1 MKGKFRK
8 NRKRILFL
16 ILIGM
21 SLAAIL
27 SDISG
32 TFAQTP
38 IGEVLLRIS
47 YPFVKLADIIREGAQ
62 RIGAAVFEA
71 NRLKEENKS
80 LKEQLAQMTL
90 QKALMNSQ
98 INTLEKS
105 LSFNNFYPVEEGMYY
120 KILPAKIIGHGAN
133 PWAKTVLIDKG
144 TRQGIRREQTVM
156 NESGIVGVIQE
167 ATYDMARVHLLID
180 QRSAV
185 TVRIRETGEMGVLYG
200 AGDTD
205 YFLLETEG
213 ISRRLRRNDHAI
225 TAGLQGS
232 LFPGNILIGTVE
244 KVERDKYGRT
254 KAQVKP
260 SINFDTLDVIF
271 IILGS
276 ERQKEKAFEDN
287 F

>member
-1 MKGKFRK
+1 MKGKFKK

-16 ILIGM
+16 ILISL

-27 SDISG
+27 ADVSG
-32 TFAQTP
+32 TFGRTP

-47 YPFVKLADIIREGAQ
+47 YPFVKLAEIIREGAH

-71 NRLKEENKS
+71 RLLKEENKS

-90 QKALMNSQ
+90 QQALVNEE

-105 LSFNNFYPVEEGMYY
+105 LSFHNSHQAEDGIFYE
-120 KILPAKIIGHGAN
+120 ILPARIIGHAPN
-133 PWAKTVLIDKG
+133 PWAKTVLINKG
-144 TRQGIRREQTVM
+144 ARQGVLREQTVM
-156 NESGIVGVIQE
+156 NESGIIGVIQE
-167 ATYDMARVHLLID
+167 VTHNMARVHLLID
-180 QRSAV
+180 QRSVV
-185 TVRIRETGEMGVLYG
+185 TIRIQETGEMGVLYG
-200 AGDTD
+200 TGKTD
-205 YFLLETEG
+205 YFRLETEG
-213 ISRRLRRNDHAI
+213 IGRRLRRNDHAI
-225 TAGLQGS
+225 TAGLEDS
-232 LFPGNILIGTVE
+232 LFPGNIPIGTVE

-260 SINFDTLDVIF
+260 SLDFNTLDVVF

-276 ERQKEKAFEDN
+276 ERQRKKNFEDY